1 MTHTLQLNCVKS
13 AIFCN
18 FVKWKR
24 KRRRKSDTRLT
35 HTHTHTHS
43 HTGTL
48 SLCNRPESHFLCNLH
63 KSVSSPCFLPFLLFA
78 CAVSLCANAASSW
91 QPQFPLSLSL
101 THSGHAL
108 SLCLS
113 RLNALNFGFAL
124 STNKQIA
131 RKSHAHCTFNLIHGD
146 FLLLHTLSIV

>member
-13 AIFCN
+13 AIFYN

-24 KRRRKSDTRLT
+24 KRRRKSAQGSRTLT
-35 HTHTHTHS
+35 HTKNTRTQAHS
-43 HTGTL
+43 HFVTDL
-48 SLCNRPESHFLCNLH
+48 SRTSCAIYTNL
-63 KSVSSPCFLPFLLFA
+63 FLLL
-78 CAVSLCANAASSW
+78 VSFLFFCLLVLFRFVLMRQVRDSLN
-91 QPQFPLSLSL
+91 FRSLSL
-101 THSGHAL
+101 THSVHAL

-131 RKSHAHCTFNLIHGD
+131 RKSHAHCTFNLIRGD